1 MAIVKLSV
9 VIAAWNGP
17 SALRQ
22 CLLSLAN
29 QMNHAATE
37 VIAATNFKSDD
48 LQDLVQSLSFVKL
61 ISLSPD
67 TTVPELRTV
76 GIQNSSGDV
85 VALLEDH
92 CTCHNE
98 WVSQI
103 KWAHELPHSV
113 IGGVVEN
120 ANSAIALS
128 WAVYFYDYG
137 KYMLPQAAR
146 IVPTLSGNNVS
157 YKRHA
162 LEQVRERYRNGFYE
176 TFVHQALQ
184 QFGHNLYLVP
194 SAIVYHNK
202 DYELRNAVTDSYHHG
217 RVFAAKRAFR
227 ARFLERALRCAAA
240 PVLPCLLLSRIVVRT
255 FRKKRHLK
263 ELANSLP
270 YLFMLVTAWSCGEF
284 CGYMWKEGSSAR
296 KWR

>member
-1 MAIVKLSV
+1 MKLSV

-17 SALRQ
+17 SVLRQ

-29 QMNHAATE
+29 QTTHAATE
-37 VIAATNFKSDD
+37 VIAAANFESDD
-48 LQDLVQSLSFVKL
+48 LKDLVQSLSFVKL
-61 ISLSPD
+61 VSLSPD
-67 TTVPELRTV
+67 ATVPELRTC
-76 GIQNSSGDV
+76 GIENSSGDV

-92 CTCHNE
+92 CICHQE
-98 WVSQI
+98 WISQMR
-103 KWAHELPHSV
+103 KAHELPHSV
-113 IGGVVEN
+113 IGGAVEN
-120 ANSAIALS
+120 AKDAIALS

-137 KYMLPQAAR
+137 KYMLPEVAR

-184 QFGHNLYLVP
+184 ESGHNLYLLP

-202 DYELRNAVTDSYHHG
+202 NYQLKNAVTDAYHHG
-217 RVFAAKRAFR
+217 RVFAAKRVADARFFERAFR
-227 ARFLERALRCAAA
+227 SAASS
-240 PVLPCLLLSRIVVRT
+240 VLPCLFLSRIILRT
-255 FRKKRHLK
+255 LRKKRHLK
-263 ELANSLP
+263 ELANSFP
-270 YLFMLVTAWSCGEF
+270 YLCVLMTAWSCGEF
-284 CGYMWKEGSSAR
+284 CGYMWREGSSVR